1 MSTGLFI
8 RKETPKGRV
17 LEWYGEPI
25 GRIYRDPTW
34 KGQNP
39 KWLGEYWNGVAKAH
53 VWEPR
58 TEPHE
63 AAVAV
68 LGKWAQD
75 CRVDLGDARYS

>member
-17 LEWYGEPI
+17 LEWYGDPI
-25 GRIYRDPTW
+25 GRIYREPSG
-34 KGQNP
+34 KR
-39 KWLGEYWNGVAKAH
+39 WLGEYWNGSGKAH

-58 TEPHE
+58 ADHHE

-75 CRVDLGDARYS
+75 CKVDLGEARYDI